1 MLEQQ
6 ELCINKDYRPVFFE
20 QINLCAR
27 CHLTC
32 VFIECNGDLRVA
44 TTVSNIQ
51 LLCSKQIAA
60 GLQERMLKV
69 YVIFSLEDGIGSM
82 DAAVKGTIS
91 IIPDKE
97 VVLITLTGLST
108 ARIFFELFAES
119 LFDQYL
125 NE

>member
-1 MLEQQ
+1 ML
-6 ELCINKDYRPVFFE
+6 
-20 QINLCAR
+20 
-27 CHLTC
+27 T
-32 VFIECNGDLRVA
+32 
-44 TTVSNIQ
+44 
-51 LLCSKQIAA
+51 
-60 GLQERMLKV
+60 V

-97 VVLITLTGLST
+97 VVLITLIGLST
-108 ARIFFELFAES
+108 ERIFFELFAES

>member
-1 MLEQQ
+1 
-6 ELCINKDYRPVFFE
+6 
-20 QINLCAR
+20 
-27 CHLTC
+27 
-32 VFIECNGDLRVA
+32 
-44 TTVSNIQ
+44 
-51 LLCSKQIAA
+51 
-60 GLQERMLKV
+60 
-69 YVIFSLEDGIGSM
+69 M

>member
-1 MLEQQ
+1 
-6 ELCINKDYRPVFFE
+6 
-20 QINLCAR
+20 
-27 CHLTC
+27 
-32 VFIECNGDLRVA
+32 
-44 TTVSNIQ
+44 
-51 LLCSKQIAA
+51 
-60 GLQERMLKV
+60 MLKV

-97 VVLITLTGLST
+97 VVLITLIGLST
-108 ARIFFELFAES
+108 ERIFFELFTES

>member
-1 MLEQQ
+1 
-6 ELCINKDYRPVFFE
+6 
-20 QINLCAR
+20 
-27 CHLTC
+27 
-32 VFIECNGDLRVA
+32 
-44 TTVSNIQ
+44 
-51 LLCSKQIAA
+51 
-60 GLQERMLKV
+60 MLKV

-97 VVLITLTGLST
+97 VVLITLIGLST
-108 ARIFFELFAES
+108 ERIFFELFAES

>member
-1 MLEQQ
+1 
-6 ELCINKDYRPVFFE
+6 
-20 QINLCAR
+20 
-27 CHLTC
+27 
-32 VFIECNGDLRVA
+32 
-44 TTVSNIQ
+44 
-51 LLCSKQIAA
+51 
-60 GLQERMLKV
+60 MLKV

-97 VVLITLTGLST
+97 VVLITLINLST
-108 ARIFFELFAES
+108 ERIFFELFAES